1 VDGRHVHGIRVVMD
15 IVCILA
21 RLLGGPSDDFSSCTC
36 LGSVMGLR
44 VCNMLVMA
52 LSARMFVFLAWMD
65 ESFVTDEQVTSG
77 EGLATEITN
86 KWLLLGM
93 CANVALEM
101 FLCRGQ
107 CTDLVIDEQVVELER
122 QA

>member
-1 VDGRHVHGIRVVMD
+1 
-15 IVCILA
+15 
-21 RLLGGPSDDFSSCTC
+21 
-36 LGSVMGLR
+36 MGLR